1 MKQILFFLF
10 SLSVIILG
18 CSSAKNVKSSMVKQG
33 ITGVITETRGN
44 QMPNPDAS
52 PALPRGIHT
61 TVFIY
66 EPTNITDVTRVGTS
80 PIYTAINT
88 KLVASVKTD
97 STGVFTIAL
106 PAGSYSLFVKQG
118 KGFYANLFDTD
129 NNIALFVVEDDKLT
143 TVKLTVSSRATY

>member
-1 MKQILFFLF
+1 
-10 SLSVIILG
+10 
-18 CSSAKNVKSSMVKQG
+18 
-33 ITGVITETRGN
+33 
-44 QMPNPDAS
+44 MPNPDAP

-80 PIYTAINT
+80 PVYTAINT
-88 KLVASVKTD
+88 KLVASVETD

-106 PAGSYSLFVKQG
+106 PVGSYSLFVQQG